1 MGGNRSLLQRSI
13 RAFMHDAQGLYER
26 VTGLINR
33 EARADA
39 RRELHT
45 LKGVAA
51 TLGATRL
58 AELAARAEKA
68 VDDVSGGAKMDAL
81 LQQVAQ
87 QVAEVLPALRQ
98 VSDRPGGAV
107 PPQDAAVSL
116 APGRE
121 PDNGLTQHGAR
132 TQLAELLL
140 ALQESDMVAMELHAA
155 VRQHGDEALS
165 CLLEPLDAAM
175 ADMEFERAAVECE
188 KLITQLTLP

>member
-13 RAFMHDAQGLYER
+13 GAFMQDAQGLYER
-26 VTGLINR
+26 VTSLINR
-33 EARADA
+33 AARADA

-45 LKGVAA
+45 FKGVAA

-68 VDDVSGGAKMDAL
+68 VDDGSGGAQMDAL
-81 LQQVAQ
+81 LQQVARE
-87 QVAEVLPALRQ
+87 VAEVLPALQQ
-98 VSDRPGGAV
+98 VSDRLGGAA
-107 PPQDAAVSL
+107 PPQDAAASL
-116 APGRE
+116 ASGRE
-121 PDNGLTQHGAR
+121 PDNSLTQHGAR
-132 TQLAELLL
+132 MQLAELLL

-155 VRQHGDEALS
+155 LRQHADEALA

-188 KLITQLTLP
+188 KVIAQLTVP